1 MTEATR
7 ARESETSFMRWLWNG
22 LRWLT
27 GLSEKFRSDKEKR
40 LGAFLLI
47 TQVFWYL
54 LPAGI
59 INYFLH
65 FSQIGIGFALMIHGQ
80 YLASQ
85 EEAEKFEAFK
95 RAVGMMTGK
104 GASPDEYA
112 EHYGRKKRDMR

>member
-1 MTEATR
+1 
-7 ARESETSFMRWLWNG
+7 MRWLWNG

-40 LGAFLLI
+40 LGAFLLV

-54 LPAGI
+54 LPDGI
-59 INYFLH
+59 IRYLLV
-65 FSQIGIGFALMIHGQ
+65 FSHIILGCALMIHGQ

-85 EEAEKFEAFK
+85 EEAEMLEDFNKFFDM
-95 RAVGMMTGK
+95 VTGK
-104 GASPDEYA
+104 GVSPDEYA

>member
-1 MTEATR
+1 MD
-7 ARESETSFMRWLWNG
+7 ESETSFTRWLWNG
-22 LRWLT
+22 LRWFT
-27 GLSEKFRSDKEKR
+27 GLSAKFRSDKEKR
-40 LGAFLLI
+40 LGAFLLV

-54 LPAGI
+54 LPDGI
-59 INYFLH
+59 IRYLLV
-65 FSQIGIGFALMIHGQ
+65 FSHIILGCALMIHGQ

-112 EHYGRKKRDMR
+112 EHYGRKRRDMR